1 MKYILLAMAML
12 TSISV
17 FSQEKYDLFIIED
30 KLSRGFTENHNLDR
44 IKQIYYL
51 DSDSNCL
58 IFYNHYLRFDISQD
72 SVKVSFL
79 GVDEGTY
86 KNKVFKTDSQWYI
99 LEFIVN
105 ERPVYYYFY
114 RRYDFLDKVW
124 ID

>member
-17 FSQEKYDLFIIED
+17 FSQDRYDLFIIED
-30 KLSRGFTENHNLDR
+30 KSSRGFTENHNLDR
-44 IKQIYYL
+44 INQIYYL
-51 DSDSNCL
+51 DSESNCL
-58 IFYNHYLRFDISQD
+58 ILYNHYLRFDIGQD

-86 KNKVFKTDSQWYI
+86 KVEVYKTDNQWYI

-105 ERPVYYYFY
+105 GRPVYYYFY